1 MSLGSPLSSMFSAF
15 ANCWRIPELRARL
28 IATVALV
35 FVARI
40 GANIPLPGIDP
51 KDIMDYYHSMA
62 DKSSG
67 GVVAMYNM
75 FTLSLIHI
83 SEPTRP
89 Y

>member
-1 MSLGSPLSSMFSAF
+1 MFSAF

-28 IATVALV
+28 VATVALV

-62 DKSSG
+62 D
-67 GVVAMYNM
+67 
-75 FTLSLIHI
+75 
-83 SEPTRP
+83 
-89 Y
+89 